1 MHQIIKIVD
10 QNSYTFTWGGLEDS
24 AGDYVNNA
32 TMTMT
37 LRDSNGD
44 AVAGMEN
51 VTVAYV
57 SGSNGRYEGTI
68 PSTID
73 VMVGSEYTLEV
84 TAYYGVSD
92 GFRTFEVEILD
103 PTVTDQI
110 VTLYKQNDNAVIW
123 DGMEDADGEYVDDAA
138 VTMTLRDPDGNTV
151 SQVVNSAVSYV
162 AGSHGRYQGAISSNV
177 GLIVQSGYTLEVS
190 ASLGSDRRFLKFQ
203 TIVLDR
209 TT

>member
-1 MHQIIKIVD
+1 MISDASRRRYEPHLRVVTEDGAVFEWQ
-10 QNSYTFTWGGLEDS
+10 DS
-24 AGDYVNNA
+24 AGQ
-32 TMTMT
+32 
-37 LRDSNGD
+37 DS
-44 AVAGMEN
+44 
-51 VTVAYV
+51 YRI
-57 SGSNGRYEGTI
+57 S
-68 PSTID
+68 
-73 VMVGSEYTLEV
+73 
-84 TAYYGVSD
+84 
-92 GFRTFEVEILD
+92 
-103 PTVTDQI
+103 
-110 VTLYKQNDNAVIW
+110 W
-123 DGMEDADGEYVDDAA
+123 DAA